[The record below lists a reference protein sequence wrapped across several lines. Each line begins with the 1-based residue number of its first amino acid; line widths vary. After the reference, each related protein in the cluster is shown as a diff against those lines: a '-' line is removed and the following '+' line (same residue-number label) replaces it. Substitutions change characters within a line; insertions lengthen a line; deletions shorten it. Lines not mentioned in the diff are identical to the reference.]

1 MCCGTILAGGDL
13 MESVTGAKRYI
24 LGLQHAMAMFGSTVL
39 VPLLTG
45 IHPSIGLLTAGLGTL
60 VFHMVTKGK
69 VPVFL
74 GSSFAF
80 IAAIQIVGRQ
90 QGLQYATGGVMAAGV
105 VHLML
110 AGIVYLVGVD
120 RIRSFFPPV
129 VTGPMIM
136 VIGLTLS
143 PVAVGMAQKG
153 WGIASITLAAVLIT
167 SVYARGFLKLLPI
180 LSGVIVGF
188 LAAAVFGHINAQP
201 LAQAPWFALPP
212 FALPKFSLSAISM
225 IAPLAF
231 VTMVEHI
238 GDITT
243 NGAVIGKDL
252 IRDPGLHRTLMGDG
266 LAGILAGALG
276 GPAATTYAENT
287 GVLAV
292 TKVYD
297 PGIIRIAA
305 GFAIA
310 MAFVGKLGAL
320 LRSLPEPVMG
330 GISIVLFGMI
340 CAIGIRTVVDAR
352 IDFSNS
358 RNLVIAAI
366 ILVMGLGG
374 ATVHLGPNLELHG
387 MALAAVIG
395 VALNKLLPERLA
407 VEPEAGLTGETE

>member
-1 MCCGTILAGGDL
+1 
-13 MESVTGAKRYI
+13 
-24 LGLQHAMAMFGSTVL
+24 
-39 VPLLTG
+39 
-45 IHPSIGLLTAGLGTL
+45 
-60 VFHMVTKGK
+60 
-69 VPVFL
+69 
-74 GSSFAF
+74 
-80 IAAIQIVGRQ
+80 
-90 QGLQYATGGVMAAGV
+90 
-105 VHLML
+105 
-110 AGIVYLVGVD
+110 
-120 RIRSFFPPV
+120 
-129 VTGPMIM
+129 
-136 VIGLTLS
+136 
-143 PVAVGMAQKG
+143 
-153 WGIASITLAAVLIT
+153 
-167 SVYARGFLKLLPI
+167 
-180 LSGVIVGF
+180 
-188 LAAAVFGHINAQP
+188 
-201 LAQAPWFALPP
+201 
-212 FALPKFSLSAISM
+212 
-225 IAPLAF
+225 
-231 VTMVEHI
+231 VEHI

-297 PGIIRIAA
+297 PAIIRIAA
-305 GFAIA
+305 VFAIA

-320 LRSLPEPVMG
+320 LRSLPDPVMG
-330 GISIVLFGMI
+330 GISIILFGMI
-340 CAIGIRTVVDAR
+340 CAIGVRTVVDAK